1 MTRLMYQF
9 LIGMTICVAAVG
21 LSACDDDDTA
31 SSSTSS
37 FSIGNDG

>member
-1 MTRLMYQF
+1 MTRLIYQ
-9 LIGMTICVAAVG
+9 LVVGMALCTAAVG
-21 LSACDDDDTA
+21 LSACDDDNN